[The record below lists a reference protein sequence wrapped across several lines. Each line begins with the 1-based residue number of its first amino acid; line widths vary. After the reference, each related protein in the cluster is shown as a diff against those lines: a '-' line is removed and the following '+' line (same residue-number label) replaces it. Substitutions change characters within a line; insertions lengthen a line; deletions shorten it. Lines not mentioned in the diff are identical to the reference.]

1 MTLLNYLIHFVS
13 LCNQTYSQICITSQ
27 HVKSWY
33 LKDFWIIQFCFW
45 KNNVDK
51 CASHFTLL
59 FWEWDEHRVVSIL
72 HRKISAPRWM
82 YIFAFIYESE
92 NKYAPPFCNR
102 DLCWI
107 FHYEKLWYLTLEYQ
121 TEKTRTGKAFRLI
134 SKVFLIRQI
143 WIVKYFVKN
152 SH

>member
-1 MTLLNYLIHFVS
+1 MIFESFIFV
-13 LCNQTYSQICITSQ
+13 
-27 HVKSWY
+27 
-33 LKDFWIIQFCFW
+33 LKKKI
-45 KNNVDK
+45 VDK

-92 NKYAPPFCNR
+92 NKYTPPFCNW

-107 FHYEKLWYLTLEYQ
+107 FHYEKLWYLTMEYQ
-121 TEKTRTGKAFRLI
+121 LWKKSKTGKAFRLI
-134 SKVFLIRQI
+134 GCAMTDNWRLPQKLHDYEAQPKLNV
-143 WIVKYFVKN
+143 
-152 SH
+152 